1 MYIYLDVTTTLYM
14 CMYSKS
20 RKSKIG
26 NNSTS
31 LTVYLSHVL
40 HFTFTFKITSEV
52 PTYHNIAKCIKII
65 PYTIPMLDIRV
76 H

>member
-1 MYIYLDVTTTLYM
+1 MIVYV
-14 CMYSKS
+14 YSKS

-31 LTVYLSHVL
+31 FALYLSCL

-65 PYTIPMLDIRV
+65 PYTIPKLDIVRV